1 MNTIATTECEEDFVI
16 DTRNDMGLSEHLPF
30 LIEVRQCQK
39 RVRAKTLP
47 SGNGLNNR
55 VLIKVCFLPLVWRIL
70 LIRHA

>member
-1 MNTIATTECEEDFVI
+1 
-16 DTRNDMGLSEHLPF
+16 LSEHLPF